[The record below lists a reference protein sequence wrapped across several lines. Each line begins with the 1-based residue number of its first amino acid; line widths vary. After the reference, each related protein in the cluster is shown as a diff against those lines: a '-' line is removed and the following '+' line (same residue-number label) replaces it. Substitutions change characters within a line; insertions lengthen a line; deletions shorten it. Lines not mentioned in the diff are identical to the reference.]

1 MTHNAI
7 QTALHE
13 APAMLTIDPD
23 LVAAMR
29 QALPPGHPSRV
40 MQAYGISWNTWN
52 KLRDHQ
58 PIRRSVAKRLLER
71 IGMDG
76 ALITQHVMRIAA
88 PDEAS

>member
-1 MTHNAI
+1 LTH
-7 QTALHE
+7 TTLHTPKHE
-13 APAMLTIDPD
+13 SPAMLTVPPD

-71 IGMDG
+71 IGTDG
-76 ALITQHVMRIAA
+76 ALIPRHVTRITA
-88 PDEAS
+88 PDEPS